1 MKFLVD
7 FFPVL
12 AFFIAFYVPADRE
25 LAMYYATAAAIGASF
40 IQIAGIWLV
49 RRRVENMYLI
59 TFLLLLILG
68 GATLLLQDK
77 TFIKWKPT
85 AVNWLFA
92 AAFLGSQ
99 WIGGKPLVQRMM
111 EHAVSVPPHVWAPL
125 NLSWVV
131 FFFCMGIANLIVAFN
146 FSEEIWVNFKLFGIL
161 GLTLLFAFG
170 QAFYLARYMQEPEQG
185 K

>member
-25 LAMYYATAAAIGASF
+25 LAMYYATAAAIGASL
-40 IQIAGIWLV
+40 IQIAGLWLV
-49 RRRVENMYLI
+49 KRKVENLYLI

-111 EHAVSVPPHVWAPL
+111 EHAVSVPATVWTPL
-125 NLSWVV
+125 NLSWVI
-131 FFFCMGIANLIVAFN
+131 FFVSMGVANLFVAYN
-146 FSEEIWVNFKLFGIL
+146 FSDEIWVNFKLFGIL
-161 GLTLLFAFG
+161 GLTLLFAIG